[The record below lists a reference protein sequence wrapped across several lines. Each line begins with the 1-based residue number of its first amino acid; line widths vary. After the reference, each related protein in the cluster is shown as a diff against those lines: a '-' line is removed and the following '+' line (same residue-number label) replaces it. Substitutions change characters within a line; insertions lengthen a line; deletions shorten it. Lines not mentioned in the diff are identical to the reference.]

1 MHILSGIILS
11 ERGSVMDENRN
22 IYMDSEIIDEK
33 SEEEEIS
40 KIIVS
45 NIPDLSIKKDD
56 SKKS

>member
-1 MHILSGIILS
+1 
-11 ERGSVMDENRN
+11 MDENRN